1 MPIIHFINN
10 KTQTAGGMKNVLS
23 YVSRKEKTV
32 SEDKRFVTGV
42 NCSPETALDEMT
54 ATKNLYHKPDGRL
67 YYHLVQSF
75 PSGYEIE
82 PELAHKIAVE
92 LAEKAFN
99 KYEVVVAT
107 HIDREHIHSHLVLNS
122 VSFEDGKKY
131 HSNKESVEELMKLSD
146 ELCQRYGVHV
156 LDTPK
161 KKINKDFLSDS
172 EYRSAK
178 RGESFK
184 WELMNVINQVMKQ
197 AKTKNQFCYMMKQ
210 QGYDVRWEDN
220 RKYITYT
227 CPNGRRC
234 RDNKLHGERY
244 RKENMEY
251 EFETRRTEADVR
263 QGIVGSGGHSADS
276 GSARFQ
282 LESADR
288 IEQADVAGAVG
299 DTQPTLGTGDES
311 GYRTGAEN
319 STFRTEGYHSDLS
332 GTAESSRRT
341 VGNSDG
347 STGESNSGPVITGW
361 EVERGIWLETERARR
376 IQAQAQIKSCQVDS
390 DFAVSIDSVVGGV
403 TAVASMIEDEPVDD
417 DTEYARE
424 HVDSK
429 ALAEERE
436 RKEAHGIHMG

>member
-10 KTQTAGGMKNVLS
+10 KTQTAGGMKNVLT

-54 ATKNLYHKPDGRL
+54 ATKNLYHKTDGRL

-75 PSGYEIE
+75 PSWYEIE
-82 PELAHKIAVE
+82 PGLAHKIAVE
-92 LAEKAFN
+92 LAEKAFG

-107 HIDREHIHSHLVLNS
+107 HIDREHIHSHFVFNS

-131 HSNKESVEELMKLSD
+131 HSNKESVEQLMKISD
-146 ELCQRYGVHV
+146 EICQRYGVHV
-156 LDTPK
+156 LDAHK
-161 KKINKDFLSDS
+161 KKMNRDYLSDS

-197 AKTKNQFCYMMKQ
+197 AKSKKQFCYLMKQ
-210 QGYDVRWEDN
+210 QGYSVRWEDN

-251 EFETRRTEADVR
+251 EFETRRITADVR

-276 GSARFQ
+276 GGARFQ
-282 LESADR
+282 LESTDR
-288 IEQADVAGAVG
+288 IKQADVAGAVG
-299 DTQPTLGTGDES
+299 DTHQTLGAGDES
-311 GYRTGAEN
+311 RDRTGTEN
-319 STFRTEGYHSDLS
+319 GTFRAEGYHSDLS
-332 GTAESSRRT
+332 GVAESGSRT
-341 VGNSDG
+341 VENSNG
-347 STGESNSGPVITGW
+347 STGESNSGSVITGW
-361 EVERGIWLETERARR
+361 EAERGIWLETERARR
-376 IQAQAQIKSCQVDS
+376 IQAQAKIEGSQVDS
-390 DFAVSIDSVVGGV
+390 DLTVGLDSIVSGV
-403 TAVASMIEDEPVDD
+403 TAMASMIEDEPTD

-424 HVDSK
+424 HTESK

-436 RKEAHGIHMG
+436 WKEAHGIHMG

>member
-10 KTQTAGGMKNVLS
+10 KTQTAGGMRNVLS

-32 SEDKRFVTGV
+32 SEDRRFVTGV

-131 HSNKESVEELMKLSD
+131 HSNKESVEQLMKLSD
-146 ELCQRYGVHV
+146 EICRQYAVHV
-156 LDTPK
+156 LDAPK
-161 KKINKDFLSDS
+161 KKMNKDFLSDS

-197 AKTKNQFCYMMKQ
+197 AKTKKQFCYLMKQ
-210 QGYDVRWEDN
+210 QSYSVRWEDN

-227 CPNGRRC
+227 CPNGMRC

-251 EFETRRTEADVR
+251 EFKTRRIAADVR
-263 QGIVGSGGHSADS
+263 QGIVGSGRHTAD
-276 GSARFQ
+276 GIGARFQ

-288 IEQADVAGAVG
+288 IEQADVAGAAG
-299 DTQPTLGTGDES
+299 DTANAIGVVNES
-311 GYRTGAEN
+311 RNGTGAEN
-319 STFRTEGYHSDLS
+319 SPFRAEGNHRNLS
-332 GTAESSRRT
+332 GAAESN
-341 VGNSDG
+341 VGNHDFSCRATEEG
-347 STGESNSGPVITGW
+347 NSRPLITG
-361 EVERGIWLETERARR
+361 RETERAVWLEAERARR
-376 IQAQAQIKSCQVDS
+376 VQAQAKIEGSQVDS
-390 DFAVSIDSVVGGV
+390 DLAVGIDSVVGGV
-403 TAVASMIEDEPVDD
+403 AAMATLIDDEPAE

-436 RKEAHGIHMG
+436 RKEALGIHMG

>member
-10 KTQTAGGMKNVLS
+10 KTQTAGGMKNVLN

-32 SEDKRFVTGV
+32 SEDKQFVTGV
-42 NCSPETALDEMT
+42 NCSPETALDEMI
-54 ATKNLYHKPDGRL
+54 ATKNLYHKYNGRL

-131 HSNKESVEELMKLSD
+131 HSNKESIEQLMKLSD
-146 ELCQRYGVHV
+146 VICRRYGVHV
-156 LDTPK
+156 LDAPNK
-161 KKINKDFLSDS
+161 KMNRDYLSDS

-197 AKTKNQFCYMMKQ
+197 AKTRKQFCYMMKR
-210 QGYDVRWEDN
+210 QGYGVRWEDN

-227 CPNGRRC
+227 CPNGRKC
-234 RDNKLHGERY
+234 RDNKLHGEKY

-251 EFETRRTEADVR
+251 EFKARRITADVR
-263 QGIVGSGGHSADS
+263 QGIVGSGGNSTS
-276 GSARFQ
+276 SLSARCQ
-282 LESADR
+282 LESADK
-288 IEQADVAGAVG
+288 IEQADVAGADG
-299 DTQPTLGTGDES
+299 NTHQTLGAGDES
-311 GYRTGAEN
+311 RDRTGSEN
-319 STFRTEGYHSDLS
+319 STLRAERYHSDLS
-332 GTAESSRRT
+332 GAAGSNVGNRDFSSRG
-341 VGNSDG
+341 VE
-347 STGESNSGPVITGW
+347 ESNSGPVITGW
-361 EVERGIWLETERARR
+361 ETERGIWLETERARR
-376 IQAQAQIKSCQVDS
+376 IQAQAQIESSQVDS
-390 DFAVSIDSVVGGV
+390 NFTVGVDSIVGGV
-403 TAVASMIEDEPVDD
+403 AAVAALIDDKPAD

-436 RKEAHGIHMG
+436 RKEALGIHMG

>member
-10 KTQTAGGMKNVLS
+10 KTQTAGGMRNVLN

-131 HSNKESVEELMKLSD
+131 HSNKESVEQLMKLSD
-146 ELCQRYGVHV
+146 EICQRYGVHV
-156 LDTPK
+156 LDAPK
-161 KKINKDFLSDS
+161 KKMNRDYLSDS

-197 AKTKNQFCYMMKQ
+197 AKSKKQFCYLMKQ

-251 EFETRRTEADVR
+251 EFKTRRIAADVR

-276 GSARFQ
+276 GGARFQ

-288 IEQADVAGAVG
+288 IEQADVAGAVR
-299 DTQPTLGTGDES
+299 DTANTVDIVNES
-311 GYRTGAEN
+311 RDRTGAEN
-319 STFRTEGYHSDLS
+319 STLRAEKYHSDLS
-332 GTAESSRRT
+332 GAAGSN
-341 VGNSDG
+341 VGNRDFRSRAVE
-347 STGESNSGPVITGW
+347 ESNSGPVITGW
-361 EVERGIWLETERARR
+361 ETERGIWLEAERARR
-376 IQAQAQIKSCQVDS
+376 IQAQAQLESCQVDS
-390 DFAVSIDSVVGGV
+390 DLAVGIDSIIGSV
-403 TAVASMIEDEPVDD
+403 TAMASIIEDEPVD

-424 HVDSK
+424 HIDSK

>member
-10 KTQTAGGMKNVLS
+10 KTQTAGGMKNVLN
-23 YVSRKEKTV
+23 YVSRKEKTE

-82 PELAHKIAVE
+82 PALAHKIAVE

-146 ELCQRYGVHV
+146 EICRQYGVHV
-156 LDTPK
+156 LDAPK
-161 KKINKDFLSDS
+161 KKMNKDYLSDN

-197 AKTKNQFCYMMKQ
+197 AKSKKQFCYMMKQ
-210 QGYDVRWEDN
+210 QGYSVRWEDN

-227 CPNGRRC
+227 CPNGRKC
-234 RDNKLHGERY
+234 RDNKLHGDKY

-251 EFETRRTEADVR
+251 EFETRRITADVR

-276 GSARFQ
+276 GSARCQ
-282 LESADR
+282 LESTDKF
-288 IEQADVAGAVG
+288 EQTDVAGAVG
-299 DTQPTLGTGDES
+299 NTQPTVGAVNEIRD
-311 GYRTGAEN
+311 RTGAEN
-319 STFRTEGYHSDLS
+319 SPFRAERYHSDLS
-332 GTAESSRRT
+332 GTAGSN
-341 VGNSDG
+341 VGNRDFSCRADE
-347 STGESNSGPVITGW
+347 ESNSGPVLTGW
-361 EVERGIWLETERARR
+361 EAERAVWLEAERTRR
-376 IQAQAQIKSCQVDS
+376 IQAQAQLESCQVDS
-390 DFAVSIDSVVGGV
+390 DIAVSLDSIIGGV
-403 TAVASMIEDEPVDD
+403 TAMVSIIEDEPADD
-417 DTEYARE
+417 NEYARE
-424 HVDSK
+424 HIDSK
-429 ALAEERE
+429 SLAEERE
-436 RKEAHGIHMG
+436 RKEALGIHMG

>member
-10 KTQTAGGMKNVLS
+10 KTQTAGGMRNVLE

-32 SEDKRFVTGV
+32 SEDKCFVTGV
-42 NCSPETALDEMT
+42 NCSPVTALDEMT

-92 LAEKAFN
+92 LAEKAFG

-131 HSNKESVEELMKLSD
+131 HSNKETVEELMKLSD
-146 ELCQRYGVHV
+146 EICQRYEVHV
-156 LDTPK
+156 LDAPK
-161 KKINKDFLSDS
+161 KKMTKDILSDN

-197 AKTKNQFCYMMKQ
+197 SKTRKQFYYMMKW
-210 QGYDVRWEDN
+210 QGYGVRWEDN

-227 CPNGRRC
+227 CPNGRKC
-234 RDNKLHGERY
+234 RDNKLHGDKY

-251 EFETRRTEADVR
+251 EFKTRRIAADEQ
-263 QGIVGSGGHSADS
+263 QGVVSSGGNSAGS
-276 GSARFQ
+276 LSARCQ

-288 IEQADVAGAVG
+288 FEQADGAGAAG
-299 DTQPTLGTGDES
+299 NTQPTFSVINES
-311 GYRTGAEN
+311 RDRTGSEN
-319 STFRTEGYHSDLS
+319 STLRAEGYHSDLS
-332 GTAESSRRT
+332 GAAESGSGT

-347 STGESNSGPVITGW
+347 STGKSNSRPVITGW
-361 EVERGIWLETERARR
+361 E
-376 IQAQAQIKSCQVDS
+376 
-390 DFAVSIDSVVGGV
+390 
-403 TAVASMIEDEPVDD
+403 
-417 DTEYARE
+417 
-424 HVDSK
+424 
-429 ALAEERE
+429 AE
-436 RKEAHGIHMG
+436 

>member
-10 KTQTAGGMKNVLS
+10 KTQTAGGMKNVLA

-54 ATKNLYHKPDGRL
+54 ATKNLYHKTDGRL

-82 PELAHKIAVE
+82 PGLAHKIAVE
-92 LAEKAFN
+92 LAEKAFG
-99 KYEVVVAT
+99 KCEVVVAT

-131 HSNKESVEELMKLSD
+131 HSNKESVEQLMKLSD
-146 ELCQRYGVHV
+146 EICQRYGVHV
-156 LDTPK
+156 LDAPK

-197 AKTKNQFCYMMKQ
+197 AKTKKQFCYMMKQ
-210 QGYDVRWEDN
+210 QGYSVRWEDN

-234 RDNKLHGERY
+234 RDNKLHGDKY

-251 EFETRRTEADVR
+251 EFKTRRIAADVR
-263 QGIVGSGGHSADS
+263 QGIVSSGGHSANS
-276 GSARFQ
+276 GGARFQ

-288 IEQADVAGAVG
+288 IEQADVAGATG
-299 DTQPTLGTGDES
+299 NTHQTLGAGDES

-319 STFRTEGYHSDLS
+319 STLRAEGYHSELS
-332 GTAESSRRT
+332 GAAETSRRT

-347 STGESNSGPVITGW
+347 STGEINSGPVITGW
-361 EVERGIWLETERARR
+361 EAERGIWLEAERTRR
-376 IQAQAQIKSCQVDS
+376 IQAQAKIKSSQVDS
-390 DFAVSIDSVVGGV
+390 DLAVGFDSIVSGV
-403 TAVASMIEDEPVDD
+403 ATMASIIEDEPAD
-417 DTEYARE
+417 DTEYVRE
-424 HVDSK
+424 NVDRK

-436 RKEAHGIHMG
+436 RKEALGIHMG

>member
-10 KTQTAGGMKNVLS
+10 KTQTAGGMKNVLE

-32 SEDKRFVTGV
+32 SEDKRFVTGI

-54 ATKNLYHKPDGRL
+54 ATKNLYHKPDDRL

-99 KYEVVVAT
+99 NYEVVVAT
-107 HIDREHIHSHLVLNS
+107 HIDREHIHRHLVMNS

-146 ELCQRYGVHV
+146 EICQQHGVHV
-156 LDTPK
+156 LDAPK
-161 KKINKDFLSDS
+161 KKMEKDFLSDS
-172 EYRSAK
+172 EYRSAR

-197 AKTKNQFCYMMKQ
+197 AKTKKQFCYLMKQ
-210 QGYDVRWEDN
+210 QGYGVRWEDN

-227 CPNGRRC
+227 CPNGRKC
-234 RDNKLHGERY
+234 RDNKLHGDKY

-251 EFETRRTEADVR
+251 EFETRRIAADVR
-263 QGIVGSGGHSADS
+263 QGVVSSGGNSAS
-276 GSARFQ
+276 SLSARCQ

-288 IEQADVAGAVG
+288 FEQADDAGTAGNTQPSLGAVN
-299 DTQPTLGTGDES
+299 ES
-311 GYRTGAEN
+311 RDRAGAEN
-319 STFRTEGYHSDLS
+319 STLRTGKYHSDLS
-332 GTAESSRRT
+332 GAAGSNVGNRDFSSR
-341 VGNSDG
+341 GIE
-347 STGESNSGPVITGW
+347 ESNSRPVITGW
-361 EVERGIWLETERARR
+361 ETERAVWLEAERARR
-376 IQAQAQIKSCQVDS
+376 IQAQAKLESCQVDS
-390 DFAVSIDSVVGGV
+390 DIAVSIDSIVGGV
-403 TAVASMIEDEPVDD
+403 ATMASIIEDEPVD

-436 RKEAHGIHMG
+436 RKEALGIHMD

>member
-10 KTQTAGGMKNVLS
+10 KTQTAGGMKNVLN

-54 ATKNLYHKPDGRL
+54 ATKNLYHKTDGRL

-92 LAEKAFN
+92 LAEKAFG
-99 KYEVVVAT
+99 KYECVVAT
-107 HIDREHIHSHLVLNS
+107 HIDREHIHSHLVINS

-131 HSNKESVEELMKLSD
+131 HSNKESVEQLMNLSD
-146 ELCQRYGVHV
+146 EICQHYGVRV
-156 LDTPK
+156 LDAPK
-161 KKINKDFLSDS
+161 KKMNKDFLSDS

-197 AKTKNQFCYMMKQ
+197 AKSKKQFCYMMKQ

-251 EFETRRTEADVR
+251 EFKTRRIAADVR
-263 QGIVGSGGHSADS
+263 QGIVSSGGHSADS
-276 GSARFQ
+276 GGPTVVVLDSNWRALIELNKLMSQEQ
-282 LESADR
+282 LEILSRLSVLATKADT
-288 IEQADVAGAVG
+288 EQVLKTVCSEQR
-299 DTQPTLGTGDES
+299 DTIATCRELLNQAAELSETA
-311 GYRTGAEN
+311 RTQLEKA
-319 STFRTEGYHSDLS
+319 TADLS
-332 GTAESSRRT
+332 SQAGKLNEEY
-341 VGNSDG
+341 G
-347 STGESNSGPVITGW
+347 SKLKELDEYKHRLSLKAAKWIVISQS
-361 EVERGIWLETERARR
+361 VLIALSAALQLWLR
-376 IQAQAQIKSCQVDS
+376 
-390 DFAVSIDSVVGGV
+390 
-403 TAVASMIEDEPVDD
+403 
-417 DTEYARE
+417 
-424 HVDSK
+424 
-429 ALAEERE
+429 
-436 RKEAHGIHMG
+436 

>member
-10 KTQTAGGMKNVLS
+10 KTQTAGGMKNVLN
-23 YVSRKEKTV
+23 YVRRKEKTV
-32 SEDKRFVTGV
+32 SEDKRFVTGI

-75 PSGYEIE
+75 PSGYDIE

-146 ELCQRYGVHV
+146 KICQRYGVHV
-156 LDTPK
+156 LDAPK
-161 KKINKDFLSDS
+161 KKMNKDYLSDS

-197 AKTKNQFCYMMKQ
+197 AKSKKQFCYMMKQ
-210 QGYDVRWEDN
+210 QGYGVRWEDN

-234 RDNKLHGERY
+234 RDNKLHGDKY

-251 EFETRRTEADVR
+251 EFETRRIAADVR
-263 QGIVGSGGHSADS
+263 QGIVGSGGNSTS
-276 GSARFQ
+276 SLSARCQ
-282 LESADR
+282 LESADK
-288 IEQADVAGAVG
+288 IEQADGTGAVR
-299 DTQPTLGTGDES
+299 DTANAIGAVNEIRNG
-311 GYRTGAEN
+311 TGAEDSALRAESN
-319 STFRTEGYHSDLS
+319 NRNLS
-332 GTAESSRRT
+332 GAAESN
-341 VGNSDG
+341 VGKHDVSCRAVE
-347 STGESNSGPVITGW
+347 ESNSGPVITGW
-361 EVERGIWLETERARR
+361 EAERGIWLKAERARR
-376 IQAQAQIKSCQVDS
+376 IQAQAKIKSSQVDS
-390 DFAVSIDSVVGGV
+390 DLAVGIDSIVGGV
-403 TAVASMIEDEPVDD
+403 TAMASIIEDEPAE

>member
-10 KTQTAGGMKNVLS
+10 KIQTAGGMKNVLN

-42 NCSPETALDEMT
+42 NCSPETALYEMT
-54 ATKNLYHKPDGRL
+54 ATKNLYHKADGRL

-107 HIDREHIHSHLVLNS
+107 HIDREHIHSHFVFNS

-131 HSNKESVEELMKLSD
+131 HSNKESIEQLMKLSD
-146 ELCQRYGVHV
+146 EICQHYGVHV
-156 LDTPK
+156 LDAPK
-161 KKINKDFLSDS
+161 KKMNRDYLSDS

-197 AKTKNQFCYMMKQ
+197 AKSKKQFCYMMKQ
-210 QGYDVRWEDN
+210 QGYDVSWEDN

-227 CPNGRRC
+227 CPNGRKC
-234 RDNKLHGERY
+234 RDNKLHGDKY

-251 EFETRRTEADVR
+251 EFETRRIAADVR
-263 QGIVGSGGHSADS
+263 QGIVSSGGHSAS
-276 GSARFQ
+276 SVSARCQ
-282 LESADR
+282 LESADK
-288 IEQADVAGAVG
+288 IERADVAGAAG
-299 DTQPTLGTGDES
+299 NTQPTVGAVNES
-311 GYRTGAEN
+311 RDRTGAEN
-319 STFRTEGYHSDLS
+319 STLRAEEYHSDLS
-332 GTAESSRRT
+332 GAAGSN
-341 VGNSDG
+341 VGKHNVSCRAVE
-347 STGESNSGPVITGW
+347 ESNSRPRLTGW
-361 EVERGIWLETERARR
+361 EAERAVWLESERTRQ
-376 IQAQAQIKSCQVDS
+376 IQAQAQLESCQVDS
-390 DFAVSIDSVVGGV
+390 DIAVSLDSIVGGV
-403 TAVASMIEDEPVDD
+403 TAVASMIEDEPAD

-424 HVDSK
+424 HIDSK

-436 RKEAHGIHMG
+436 RKEALGIHMG

>member
-10 KTQTAGGMKNVLS
+10 KTQTAGGIRNVLA

-92 LAEKAFN
+92 LAEKTFN
-99 KYEVVVAT
+99 NYEVVVAT

-122 VSFEDGKKY
+122 VSFADGKKY

-146 ELCQRYGVHV
+146 EICQRYGVHV
-156 LDTPK
+156 LDAPK
-161 KKINKDFLSDS
+161 KIMKKDILSDN

-197 AKTKNQFCYMMKQ
+197 AKTKKQFCYMMKR
-210 QGYDVRWEDN
+210 QGYGVRWEDN
-220 RKYITYT
+220 RKYITYA

-234 RDNKLHGERY
+234 RDNKLHGDKY

-251 EFETRRTEADVR
+251 EFETRRIAADVR
-263 QGIVGSGGHSADS
+263 QGIVGCGGNSAN
-276 GSARFQ
+276 GIGARFQ

-288 IEQADVAGAVG
+288 IEQTDVAGAAG
-299 DTQPTLGTGDES
+299 NTQPTVGFGDES
-311 GYRTGAEN
+311 RDRTGAEN
-319 STFRTEGYHSDLS
+319 GTLRAEEYHSDLS
-332 GTAESSRRT
+332 GDTGSN
-341 VGNSDG
+341 VGNRDFSSQG
-347 STGESNSGPVITGW
+347 IEESNSRSRLTGW
-361 EVERGIWLETERARR
+361 EAERAIWLETERARR
-376 IQAQAQIKSCQVDS
+376 IQAQAQLEGCEVDS
-390 DFAVSIDSVVGGV
+390 DITIGLDSIVSGV
-403 TAVASMIEDEPVDD
+403 ATMASIIEDEPAD

-424 HVDSK
+424 HVDRK
-429 ALAEERE
+429 ALAKELRKKEEF
-436 RKEAHGIHMG
+436 GMHMG

>member
-75 PSGYEIE
+75 PSGYDIE

-92 LAEKAFN
+92 LAEKAFG
-99 KYEVVVAT
+99 KYECVVAT

-131 HSNKESVEELMKLSD
+131 HSNKESVEQLMKLSD
-146 ELCQRYGVHV
+146 EICQKYGVHV

-161 KKINKDFLSDS
+161 KKMNRDYLSDS

-184 WELMNVINQVMKQ
+184 WELMNVINQMMKQ
-197 AKTKNQFCYMMKQ
+197 AKTKKQFCYLMKQ

-251 EFETRRTEADVR
+251 EFKTRRITADVR
-263 QGIVGSGGHSADS
+263 QGIVGSVGHSADS
-276 GSARFQ
+276 VSARLQ

-288 IEQADVAGAVG
+288 IEQADVAGAAG
-299 DTQPTLGTGDES
+299 DTYQTLGAGDES
-311 GYRTGAEN
+311 RDRTGTEN
-319 STFRTEGYHSDLS
+319 GTFRAERYHSDLS
-332 GTAESSRRT
+332 GAVESSRRT

-347 STGESNSGPVITGW
+347 STEESNSGPVLTGW
-361 EVERGIWLETERARR
+361 EAERGIWLEAERARR
-376 IQAQAQIKSCQVDS
+376 IQAQAKIESSQVDS
-390 DFAVSIDSVVGGV
+390 DLAVGLDSIVDGV
-403 TAVASMIEDEPVDD
+403 TAVASLIEDEPDD

-424 HVDSK
+424 YTDSK

-436 RKEAHGIHMG
+436 RKEALGIHMG